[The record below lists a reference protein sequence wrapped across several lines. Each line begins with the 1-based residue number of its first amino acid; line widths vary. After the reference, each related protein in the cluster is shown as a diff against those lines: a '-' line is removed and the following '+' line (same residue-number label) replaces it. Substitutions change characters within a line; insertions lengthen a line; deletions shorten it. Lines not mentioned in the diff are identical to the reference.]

1 MINPE
6 ESQPLFLNVW
16 NTPSVTNNQ
25 DEGPRKSLMQTN
37 KDSKK
42 ELNKHQEQYSVSLR
56 KNKRQE
62 KINDNRMKMLRSNTI
77 EK

>member
-16 NTPSVTNNQ
+16 NTHSITSNQ
-25 DEGPRKSLMQTN
+25 DEGPRKSLMQPN

-42 ELNKHQEQYSVSLR
+42 ELNKHQE
-56 KNKRQE
+56 
-62 KINDNRMKMLRSNTI
+62 
-77 EK
+77 